1 MYGPRVEAAQDT
13 WTGRRFLG
21 GDYTP
26 FMLHCESSVQPFEH
40 IHHRPGIA
48 RSTPI
53 GKQLQGTPAV
63 LHSVVPANPAPVLQ
77 A

>member
-1 MYGPRVEAAQDT
+1 MHSPRVEAAQDT

-26 FMLHCESSVQPFEH
+26 FVLHCQSAVQAFEY
-40 IHHRPGIA
+40 IYHRSGIA
-48 RSTPI
+48 PFV
-53 GKQLQGTPAV
+53 GKQLQGAPAV
-63 LHSVVPANPAPVLQ
+63 LHRVVPANPTPVLQ